1 MYYPLVQ
8 LRLTTVVGNFSIFI
22 TLRTVEGTVVLWPWR
37 PAADPA
43 TTLMKSRRRSALPEA
58 QTVRLRFAITARIC
72 VRWNGVQG
80 SVCTAVILSRSCPLW
95 VKSGHRQVRWRFLF
109 CAMSASG
116 EDMFNVRSLAWFDWQ
131 RELKCQIRAELYRL
145 VQWARFLPLRFSK
158 TRRPTISFA
167 CLE

>member
-1 MYYPLVQ
+1 MLALGDVRFTP
-8 LRLTTVVGNFSIFI
+8 
-22 TLRTVEGTVVLWPWR
+22 E
-37 PAADPA
+37 
-43 TTLMKSRRRSALPEA
+43 SR
-58 QTVRLRFAITARIC
+58 
-72 VRWNGVQG
+72 
-80 SVCTAVILSRSCPLW
+80 
-95 VKSGHRQVRWRFLF
+95 HRQVRWRFLF

-145 VQWARFLPLRFSK
+145 VQWARFLPLTFSK